1 VLAELAELAELG
13 LELERC
19 AVASDGSAAG
29 DEREWPAMMGRKEQ
43 RSAVYWGEG
52 DEKSERSQR
61 KKCGTDRDRR
71 ERVPNT
77 FRTAQVG
84 GVDGVM

>member
-1 VLAELAELAELG
+1 MVGEWTRKASAVLAELAELG

-43 RSAVYWGEG
+43 RSAV
-52 DEKSERSQR
+52 
-61 KKCGTDRDRR
+61 
-71 ERVPNT
+71 
-77 FRTAQVG
+77 
-84 GVDGVM
+84 